1 MISDLPTSDGTRVP
15 SAAPSDTAGRRSDQ
29 DGQERMASV
38 MPTPATRVA
47 IIGAGRG
54 GTALLDLLHQLRTIE
69 VVGITDRDPAAPGLQ
84 RARELHVPT
93 YERLADLISN
103 HRVNLVMD
111 LTGDPG
117 MDRILREHTSG
128 ETDILSGPASRLL
141 WDLVRHESA
150 LQAELLHSEKLAGIG
165 SFAAGIAHDMN
176 NPLQLILGLAENLL
190 DECDIE
196 TVHDQARDIVE
207 AVKRTTAI
215 CRDLTSYSRRA
226 SSQQNSLIAI
236 NGKLD
241 EALKIARYAVALQDI
256 DIRKSY
262 QPDIA
267 VKGNPDELLHV
278 FVNLI
283 TNAVQAMDHGGT
295 LTLETT
301 AVQGATRVRV
311 SDTGCGISAD
321 LIDRI
326 FEPFFTTKPPGKGTG
341 LGLYNI
347 KNVIHHM
354 HGTIEVES
362 HIGRGSTFTITFPRE
377 APTEDRSRPS

>member
-1 MISDLPTSDGTRVP
+1 MISNLPTSDGTRMP
-15 SAAPSDTAGRRSDQ
+15 SAAPSDAAGHRSDQ

-38 MPTPATRVA
+38 TPTPATRVA

-69 VVGITDRDPAAPGLQ
+69 VVGIMDRNPAAPGLQ
-84 RARELHVPT
+84 RARELHVPV
-93 YERLADLISN
+93 YEHLADLLSN

-111 LTGDPG
+111 VTGNPNMG
-117 MDRILREHTSG
+117 RILHDQTTG
-128 ETDILSGPASRLL
+128 GADILSGPASRLL
-141 WDLVRHESA
+141 WDLVRHEST
-150 LQAELLHSEKLAGIG
+150 LQGELLHAEKLAGIG
-165 SFAAGIAHDMN
+165 SFAAGIAHDIN
-176 NPLQLILGLAENLL
+176 NPLQLILGLAESLA
-190 DECDIE
+190 EERDIE
-196 TVHDQARDIVE
+196 AVHLQARDIVE

-226 SSQQNSLIAI
+226 SSRQDSLIAI

-256 DIRKSY
+256 EIRKSY
-262 QPDIA
+262 QPDIE

-295 LTLETT
+295 LTLDT
-301 AVQGATRVRV
+301 AVVQGATRVRV
-311 SDTGCGISAD
+311 LDTGCGIPAD
-321 LIDRI
+321 LLDRI

-362 HIGRGSTFTITFPRE
+362 RVGQGSTFTITFPRE
-377 APTEDRSRPS
+377 TATGDRSSPS

>member
-1 MISDLPTSDGTRVP
+1 MISDLPRSDGTRVP
-15 SAAPSDTAGRRSDQ
+15 SAAPSDAAGYRSDQ
-29 DGQERMASV
+29 DRMGSAT
-38 MPTPATRVA
+38 PTPATRVA

-69 VVGITDRDPAAPGLQ
+69 VVGIMDRNPAAPGLQ
-84 RARELHVPT
+84 RARELHVPV
-93 YERLADLISN
+93 YERLPDLISS

-111 LTGDPG
+111 VTGDPN
-117 MDRILREHTSG
+117 MDRILHDQTTG
-128 ETDILSGPASRLL
+128 GADILSGPASRLL

-190 DECDIE
+190 DERDIE
-196 TVHDQARDIVE
+196 TVHLQARDIIE

-226 SSQQNSLIAI
+226 SSQQDCLIAI
-236 NGKLD
+236 NSKLD

-256 DIRKSY
+256 EIRKSY

-301 AVQGATRVRV
+301 EVQGAARVRV
-311 SDTGCGISAD
+311 SDTGCGISTD
-321 LIDRI
+321 LIDKI

-347 KNVIHHM
+347 KNVIQHM

-362 HIGRGSTFTITFPRE
+362 RVGRGSTFTITFPQDT
-377 APTEDRSRPS
+377 AAEDRSRPS